1 MSQNETSGT
10 VAVDNQ
16 KIKTKQ
22 MVLIALMT
30 AVTCVLGPLSIPL
43 PFSPVPISLTNFA
56 IFLAIFVLGMKNGT
70 ISFIIYL
77 LLGAVGVPVFS
88 SFRGGLQVLAG
99 PTGGYLIGFIFL
111 ALIMGFALDHF
122 DRKLGSYNH
131 WNDHRNGCMLCIRN
145 SLACKTFKPLLQRRP
160 YDGCYPIPSW
170 RCSQNHHRSNRR
182 TKTLRCYTEDKIIEL
197 FTERNIQ
204 TNLHGFLFGCF
215 SFYRRLKYY
224 ML

>member
-1 MSQNETSGT
+1 MSQNETSGA

-122 DRKLGSYNH
+122 DRKLVPTIIGMIIGMAICYIFGTA
-131 WNDHRNGCMLCIRN
+131 W
-145 SLACKTFKPLLQRRP
+145 LAGQLGMSFVAALGIGVIP
-160 YDGCYPIPSW
+160 YLPGD
-170 RCSQNHHRSNRR
+170 
-182 TKTLRCYTEDKIIEL
+182 TAKIIIAIIAGPQIRKAVSR
-197 FTERNIQ
+197 F
-204 TNLHGFLFGCF
+204 
-215 SFYRRLKYY
+215 
-224 ML
+224 M

>member
-10 VAVDNQ
+10 VTVDNQ
-16 KIKTKQ
+16 KIRTKQ

-56 IFLAIFVLGMKNGT
+56 IFLAIFVLGMKSGT

-77 LLGAVGVPVFS
+77 LLGAIGVPVFS

-122 DRKLGSYNH
+122 DRKLVPTIIGMIIGMAVCYAFGTV
-131 WNDHRNGCMLCIRN
+131 WLAKLL
-145 SLACKTFKPLLQRRP
+145 SLSFKEGLMMGVIP
-160 YDGCYPIPSW
+160 YLAGDAA
-170 RCSQNHHRSNRR
+170 
-182 TKTLRCYTEDKIIEL
+182 KIIIAAIVGPKL
-197 FTERNIQ
+197 YGATQKIR
-204 TNLHGFLFGCF
+204 
-215 SFYRRLKYY
+215 
-224 ML
+224 

>member
-1 MSQNETSGT
+1 MSQNETSGA

-16 KIKTKQ
+16 KIRTKQ

-56 IFLAIFVLGMKNGT
+56 IFLAIFVLGMKSGT

-77 LLGAVGVPVFS
+77 LLGAIGVPVFS

-111 ALIMGFALDHF
+111 ALIMGFALEHF
-122 DRKLGSYNH
+122 DRKLVPTIIGMIIGMAVCYAFGTV
-131 WNDHRNGCMLCIRN
+131 WLAKLL
-145 SLACKTFKPLLQRRP
+145 SLSFKEGLMMGVIP
-160 YDGCYPIPSW
+160 YLPGDAA
-170 RCSQNHHRSNRR
+170 
-182 TKTLRCYTEDKIIEL
+182 KIIIAAIVGPKL
-197 FTERNIQ
+197 YGATQKIR
-204 TNLHGFLFGCF
+204 
-215 SFYRRLKYY
+215 
-224 ML
+224 

>member
-1 MSQNETSGT
+1 MSQNETSDT

-16 KIKTKQ
+16 KIRTKQ

-56 IFLAIFVLGMKNGT
+56 IFLAIFVLGMKSGT

-88 SFRGGLQVLAG
+88 SFRGGFQVLAG

-122 DRKLGSYNH
+122 DRKLVPTIIGMIIGMAVCYAFGTV
-131 WNDHRNGCMLCIRN
+131 WLAKLL
-145 SLACKTFKPLLQRRP
+145 SLSFKEGLMMGVIP
-160 YDGCYPIPSW
+160 YLAGDAA
-170 RCSQNHHRSNRR
+170 
-182 TKTLRCYTEDKIIEL
+182 KIIIAAIVGPKL
-197 FTERNIQ
+197 YGATQKIR
-204 TNLHGFLFGCF
+204 
-215 SFYRRLKYY
+215 
-224 ML
+224 

>member
-16 KIKTKQ
+16 KIRTKQ

-56 IFLAIFVLGMKNGT
+56 IFLAIFVLGMKSGT

-88 SFRGGLQVLAG
+88 SFRGGFQVLAG

-122 DRKLGSYNH
+122 DRKLVPTIIGMIIGMAVCYAFGTV
-131 WNDHRNGCMLCIRN
+131 WLAKLL
-145 SLACKTFKPLLQRRP
+145 SLSFKDGLMMGVIP
-160 YDGCYPIPSW
+160 YLAGDAA
-170 RCSQNHHRSNRR
+170 
-182 TKTLRCYTEDKIIEL
+182 KIIIAAIVGPKL
-197 FTERNIQ
+197 YGATQKIR
-204 TNLHGFLFGCF
+204 
-215 SFYRRLKYY
+215 
-224 ML
+224 

>member
-16 KIKTKQ
+16 KIRTKQ

-88 SFRGGLQVLAG
+88 SFRGGFQVLAG

-122 DRKLGSYNH
+122 DRKLVPTIIGMII
-131 WNDHRNGCMLCIRN
+131 GMVV
-145 SLACKTFKPLLQRRP
+145 
-160 YDGCYPIPSW
+160 
-170 RCSQNHHRSNRR
+170 
-182 TKTLRCYTEDKIIEL
+182 CYTFGTVWLAKLLSLSFKEGLMMGVIPYLAGDVAKIIIAAIVGPKL
-197 FTERNIQ
+197 YGATQKIR
-204 TNLHGFLFGCF
+204 
-215 SFYRRLKYY
+215 
-224 ML
+224 

>member
-16 KIKTKQ
+16 KIRTKQ

-122 DRKLGSYNH
+122 DRKLVPTIIGMIIGMAVCYAFGTV
-131 WNDHRNGCMLCIRN
+131 WLAKLL
-145 SLACKTFKPLLQRRP
+145 SLSFKEGLMMGVIP
-160 YDGCYPIPSW
+160 YLPGDAA
-170 RCSQNHHRSNRR
+170 
-182 TKTLRCYTEDKIIEL
+182 KIIIAAIVGPKL
-197 FTERNIQ
+197 YGATQKIR
-204 TNLHGFLFGCF
+204 
-215 SFYRRLKYY
+215 
-224 ML
+224 

>member
-16 KIKTKQ
+16 KIRTKQ

-43 PFSPVPISLTNFA
+43 PFSPVPISLTNFV
-56 IFLAIFVLGMKNGT
+56 IFLAIFVLGMKSGT

-77 LLGAVGVPVFS
+77 LLGAIGVPVFS

-111 ALIMGFALDHF
+111 ALIMGFALEHF
-122 DRKLGSYNH
+122 DRKLVPTIIGMIIGMAVCYAFGTV
-131 WNDHRNGCMLCIRN
+131 WLAKLL
-145 SLACKTFKPLLQRRP
+145 SLSFKEGLMMGVIP
-160 YDGCYPIPSW
+160 YLAGDAA
-170 RCSQNHHRSNRR
+170 
-182 TKTLRCYTEDKIIEL
+182 KIIIAAIVGPKL
-197 FTERNIQ
+197 YGATQKIR
-204 TNLHGFLFGCF
+204 
-215 SFYRRLKYY
+215 
-224 ML
+224 

>member
-88 SFRGGLQVLAG
+88 SFRGGFQVLAG

-122 DRKLGSYNH
+122 DRKLLPTIIGMIIGMVVCYAFGTV
-131 WNDHRNGCMLCIRN
+131 WLAKLL
-145 SLACKTFKPLLQRRP
+145 SLSFKEGLMMGVIP
-160 YDGCYPIPSW
+160 YLPGDAA
-170 RCSQNHHRSNRR
+170 
-182 TKTLRCYTEDKIIEL
+182 KIIIAAIVGPKL
-197 FTERNIQ
+197 YGATQKIR
-204 TNLHGFLFGCF
+204 
-215 SFYRRLKYY
+215 
-224 ML
+224 

>member
-122 DRKLGSYNH
+122 DRKLVPTIIGMIIGMVVCYAFGTV
-131 WNDHRNGCMLCIRN
+131 WLAKLL
-145 SLACKTFKPLLQRRP
+145 SLSFKEGLMMGVIP
-160 YDGCYPIPSW
+160 YLPGDAA
-170 RCSQNHHRSNRR
+170 
-182 TKTLRCYTEDKIIEL
+182 KIIIAAIVGTKL
-197 FTERNIQ
+197 YGATQKIR
-204 TNLHGFLFGCF
+204 
-215 SFYRRLKYY
+215 
-224 ML
+224 

>member
-16 KIKTKQ
+16 KIRTKQ

-56 IFLAIFVLGMKNGT
+56 IFLAIFVLGMKSGT

-88 SFRGGLQVLAG
+88 SFRGGFQVLAG

-122 DRKLGSYNH
+122 DRKLVPTIIGMIIGMAVCYAFGTV
-131 WNDHRNGCMLCIRN
+131 WLAKLL
-145 SLACKTFKPLLQRRP
+145 SLSFKEGLMMGVIP
-160 YDGCYPIPSW
+160 YLPGDAA
-170 RCSQNHHRSNRR
+170 
-182 TKTLRCYTEDKIIEL
+182 KIIIAAIVGPKLYGATQKIRVWNCSLKETSKLTSIGFCLDVSL
-197 FTERNIQ
+197 FIDV
-204 TNLHGFLFGCF
+204 
-215 SFYRRLKYY
+215 
-224 ML
+224 

>member
-16 KIKTKQ
+16 KIRTKQ

-56 IFLAIFVLGMKNGT
+56 IFLAIFILGMKNGT

-111 ALIMGFALDHF
+111 ALIMGFALEHF
-122 DRKLGSYNH
+122 DRKLVPTIIGIIIGMAVCYAFGTV
-131 WNDHRNGCMLCIRN
+131 WLAKLL
-145 SLACKTFKPLLQRRP
+145 SLSFKEGLMMGVIP
-160 YDGCYPIPSW
+160 YLPGDAA
-170 RCSQNHHRSNRR
+170 
-182 TKTLRCYTEDKIIEL
+182 KIIIAAIVGPKL
-197 FTERNIQ
+197 YGATQKIR
-204 TNLHGFLFGCF
+204 
-215 SFYRRLKYY
+215 
-224 ML
+224 

>member
-16 KIKTKQ
+16 KIRTKQ

-56 IFLAIFVLGMKNGT
+56 IFLAIFVLGMKSGT

-77 LLGAVGVPVFS
+77 LLGAIGVPVFS

-122 DRKLGSYNH
+122 GRKLVPTIIGMIIGMAVCYAFGTV
-131 WNDHRNGCMLCIRN
+131 WLAKLL
-145 SLACKTFKPLLQRRP
+145 SLSFKEGLMMGVIP
-160 YDGCYPIPSW
+160 YLAGDAA
-170 RCSQNHHRSNRR
+170 
-182 TKTLRCYTEDKIIEL
+182 KIIIAAIVGPKL
-197 FTERNIQ
+197 YGATQKIR
-204 TNLHGFLFGCF
+204 
-215 SFYRRLKYY
+215 
-224 ML
+224 

>member
-1 MSQNETSGT
+1 MSQNETSGA

-122 DRKLGSYNH
+122 DRKLVPTIIGMIIGMVVCYAFGTV
-131 WNDHRNGCMLCIRN
+131 WLAKLL
-145 SLACKTFKPLLQRRP
+145 SLSFKEGLMMGVIP
-160 YDGCYPIPSW
+160 YLPGDAA
-170 RCSQNHHRSNRR
+170 
-182 TKTLRCYTEDKIIEL
+182 KIIIAAIVGPKL
-197 FTERNIQ
+197 YGATQNI
-204 TNLHGFLFGCF
+204 
-215 SFYRRLKYY
+215 R
-224 ML
+224 

>member
-10 VAVDNQ
+10 VAGDNQ
-16 KIKTKQ
+16 KIRTKQ

-56 IFLAIFVLGMKNGT
+56 IFLAIFVLGMKSGT

-88 SFRGGLQVLAG
+88 SFRGGFQVLAG

-111 ALIMGFALDHF
+111 ALIMGFALEHF
-122 DRKLGSYNH
+122 DRKLVPTIIGMIIGMAVCYAFGTV
-131 WNDHRNGCMLCIRN
+131 WLAKLL
-145 SLACKTFKPLLQRRP
+145 SLSFKEGLMMGVIP
-160 YDGCYPIPSW
+160 YLPGDAA
-170 RCSQNHHRSNRR
+170 
-182 TKTLRCYTEDKIIEL
+182 KIIIAAIVGPKL
-197 FTERNIQ
+197 YGATQKIR
-204 TNLHGFLFGCF
+204 
-215 SFYRRLKYY
+215 
-224 ML
+224 

>member
-16 KIKTKQ
+16 KTRTKQ

-56 IFLAIFVLGMKNGT
+56 IFLAIFVLGMKSGT

-77 LLGAVGVPVFS
+77 LLGAIGVPVFS

-122 DRKLGSYNH
+122 DRKLVPTIIGMIIGMAVCYAFGTV
-131 WNDHRNGCMLCIRN
+131 WLAKLL
-145 SLACKTFKPLLQRRP
+145 SLSFKEGLMMGVIP
-160 YDGCYPIPSW
+160 YLAGDAA
-170 RCSQNHHRSNRR
+170 
-182 TKTLRCYTEDKIIEL
+182 KIIIAAIVGPKL
-197 FTERNIQ
+197 YGATQKIR
-204 TNLHGFLFGCF
+204 
-215 SFYRRLKYY
+215 
-224 ML
+224 

>member
-16 KIKTKQ
+16 KITTKQ

-122 DRKLGSYNH
+122 DRKLVPTIIGMIIGMVVCYAFGTV
-131 WNDHRNGCMLCIRN
+131 WLAKLL
-145 SLACKTFKPLLQRRP
+145 SLSFKEGLMMGVIP
-160 YDGCYPIPSW
+160 YLAGDVA
-170 RCSQNHHRSNRR
+170 
-182 TKTLRCYTEDKIIEL
+182 KIIIAAIVGPKL
-197 FTERNIQ
+197 YGATQKIR
-204 TNLHGFLFGCF
+204 
-215 SFYRRLKYY
+215 
-224 ML
+224 

>member
-22 MVLIALMT
+22 MLLIALMT

-88 SFRGGLQVLAG
+88 SFRGGFQVLAG

-122 DRKLGSYNH
+122 DRKLVPTIIGMIIGMAVCYAFGTV
-131 WNDHRNGCMLCIRN
+131 WLAKLL
-145 SLACKTFKPLLQRRP
+145 SLSFKEGLMMGVIP
-160 YDGCYPIPSW
+160 YLPGDAA
-170 RCSQNHHRSNRR
+170 
-182 TKTLRCYTEDKIIEL
+182 KIIIAAIVGPKL
-197 FTERNIQ
+197 YGATQKIR
-204 TNLHGFLFGCF
+204 
-215 SFYRRLKYY
+215 
-224 ML
+224 

>member
-16 KIKTKQ
+16 KIRTKQ

-56 IFLAIFVLGMKNGT
+56 IFLAIFVLGMKSGT

-88 SFRGGLQVLAG
+88 SFRGGFQVLAG

-122 DRKLGSYNH
+122 DRKLVPTIIGMIIGMAVCYAFGTV
-131 WNDHRNGCMLCIRN
+131 WLAKLL
-145 SLACKTFKPLLQRRP
+145 SLSFKEGLMMGVIP
-160 YDGCYPIPSW
+160 YLPGDAA
-170 RCSQNHHRSNRR
+170 
-182 TKTLRCYTEDKIIEL
+182 KII
-197 FTERNIQ
+197 IAAIVGP
-204 TNLHGFLFGCF
+204 NLYGATQKI
-215 SFYRRLKYY
+215 R
-224 ML
+224 

>member
-16 KIKTKQ
+16 KIRTKQ

-56 IFLAIFVLGMKNGT
+56 IFLAIFILGMKSGT

-122 DRKLGSYNH
+122 DRKLLPTIIGMIIGMVVCYAFGTV
-131 WNDHRNGCMLCIRN
+131 WLAKLL
-145 SLACKTFKPLLQRRP
+145 SLSFKEGLMMGVIP
-160 YDGCYPIPSW
+160 YLPGDAA
-170 RCSQNHHRSNRR
+170 
-182 TKTLRCYTEDKIIEL
+182 KIIIAAIVGPKL
-197 FTERNIQ
+197 YGATQKIR
-204 TNLHGFLFGCF
+204 
-215 SFYRRLKYY
+215 
-224 ML
+224 

>member
-16 KIKTKQ
+16 KIRTKQ

-56 IFLAIFVLGMKNGT
+56 IFLAIFVLGMKSGT

-77 LLGAVGVPVFS
+77 LLGAIGVPVFS

-99 PTGGYLIGFIFL
+99 PTGGYLIGF
-111 ALIMGFALDHF
+111 MGFALDHF
-122 DRKLGSYNH
+122 DRKLVPTIIGMIIGMAVCYAFGTV
-131 WNDHRNGCMLCIRN
+131 WLAKLL
-145 SLACKTFKPLLQRRP
+145 SLSFKEGLMMGVIP
-160 YDGCYPIPSW
+160 YLPGDAA
-170 RCSQNHHRSNRR
+170 
-182 TKTLRCYTEDKIIEL
+182 KIIIAAIVGPKL
-197 FTERNIQ
+197 YGATQKIR
-204 TNLHGFLFGCF
+204 
-215 SFYRRLKYY
+215 
-224 ML
+224 

>member
-16 KIKTKQ
+16 KIRTKQ

-56 IFLAIFVLGMKNGT
+56 IFLAIFVLGMKSGT

-77 LLGAVGVPVFS
+77 LLGAIGVPVFS

-122 DRKLGSYNH
+122 DRKLVPTIIGMIIGMAVCYAFGTV
-131 WNDHRNGCMLCIRN
+131 WLAKLL
-145 SLACKTFKPLLQRRP
+145 SLSFKEGLMMGVIP
-160 YDGCYPIPSW
+160 YLAG
-170 RCSQNHHRSNRR
+170 
-182 TKTLRCYTEDKIIEL
+182 EAAKIIIAARVGPKL
-197 FTERNIQ
+197 YGATQKIR
-204 TNLHGFLFGCF
+204 
-215 SFYRRLKYY
+215 
-224 ML
+224 

>member
-16 KIKTKQ
+16 KIRTKQ

-88 SFRGGLQVLAG
+88 SFRGGFQVLAG

-122 DRKLGSYNH
+122 DRKLVPTIIGMIIGMAVCYAFGTV
-131 WNDHRNGCMLCIRN
+131 WLAKLL
-145 SLACKTFKPLLQRRP
+145 SLSFKEGLMMGVIP
-160 YDGCYPIPSW
+160 YLAGDVA
-170 RCSQNHHRSNRR
+170 
-182 TKTLRCYTEDKIIEL
+182 KIIIAAIVGPKL
-197 FTERNIQ
+197 YGATQKIR
-204 TNLHGFLFGCF
+204 
-215 SFYRRLKYY
+215 
-224 ML
+224 

>member
-16 KIKTKQ
+16 KIRTKQ

-56 IFLAIFVLGMKNGT
+56 IFLAIFVLGMKSGT

-77 LLGAVGVPVFS
+77 LLGAIGVPVFS

-122 DRKLGSYNH
+122 DRKLVP
-131 WNDHRNGCMLCIRN
+131 
-145 SLACKTFKPLLQRRP
+145 T
-160 YDGCYPIPSW
+160 
-170 RCSQNHHRSNRR
+170 
-182 TKTLRCYTEDKIIEL
+182 IIGM
-197 FTERNIQ
+197 II
-204 TNLHGFLFGCF
+204 G
-215 SFYRRLKYY
+215 
-224 ML
+224 MAV

>member
-1 MSQNETSGT
+1 MSQNETSST

-16 KIKTKQ
+16 KIRTKQ

-56 IFLAIFVLGMKNGT
+56 IFLAIFVLGMKSGT

-77 LLGAVGVPVFS
+77 LLGAIGVPVFS

-122 DRKLGSYNH
+122 DRKLVPTIIGMIIGMAVCYAFGTV
-131 WNDHRNGCMLCIRN
+131 WLAKLL
-145 SLACKTFKPLLQRRP
+145 SLSFKEGLMMGVIP
-160 YDGCYPIPSW
+160 YLAGDAA
-170 RCSQNHHRSNRR
+170 
-182 TKTLRCYTEDKIIEL
+182 KIIIAAIVGPKL
-197 FTERNIQ
+197 YGATQKIR
-204 TNLHGFLFGCF
+204 
-215 SFYRRLKYY
+215 
-224 ML
+224 

>member
-16 KIKTKQ
+16 KIRTKQ

-56 IFLAIFVLGMKNGT
+56 IFLAIFVLGMKSGT

-77 LLGAVGVPVFS
+77 LIGAVGVPVFS
-88 SFRGGLQVLAG
+88 SFRGGFQVLAG

-122 DRKLGSYNH
+122 DRKLVPTIIGMIIGMAVCYAFGTV
-131 WNDHRNGCMLCIRN
+131 WLAKLL
-145 SLACKTFKPLLQRRP
+145 SLSFKEGLMMGVIP
-160 YDGCYPIPSW
+160 YLAGDAA
-170 RCSQNHHRSNRR
+170 
-182 TKTLRCYTEDKIIEL
+182 KIIIAAIVGPKL
-197 FTERNIQ
+197 YGATQKIR
-204 TNLHGFLFGCF
+204 
-215 SFYRRLKYY
+215 
-224 ML
+224 

>member
-16 KIKTKQ
+16 KIRTKQ

-56 IFLAIFVLGMKNGT
+56 VFLAIFILGMKNGT

-122 DRKLGSYNH
+122 DRKLVPTIIGMIIGMAVCYAFGTV
-131 WNDHRNGCMLCIRN
+131 WLAKLL
-145 SLACKTFKPLLQRRP
+145 SLSFKEGLMMGVIP
-160 YDGCYPIPSW
+160 YLPGDAA
-170 RCSQNHHRSNRR
+170 
-182 TKTLRCYTEDKIIEL
+182 KIIIAAIVGPKL
-197 FTERNIQ
+197 YGATQKIR
-204 TNLHGFLFGCF
+204 
-215 SFYRRLKYY
+215 
-224 ML
+224 

>member
-122 DRKLGSYNH
+122 DRKLVPTIIGMII
-131 WNDHRNGCMLCIRN
+131 GM
-145 SLACKTFKPLLQRRP
+145 AV
-160 YDGCYPIPSW
+160 CYPFGTVWLAKLLSLSFKEGLMMGVIPY
-170 RCSQNHHRSNRR
+170 
-182 TKTLRCYTEDKIIEL
+182 LAGDVAKIIIAAIVGPKL
-197 FTERNIQ
+197 YGATQKIR
-204 TNLHGFLFGCF
+204 
-215 SFYRRLKYY
+215 
-224 ML
+224 

>member
-1 MSQNETSGT
+1 MSQNDTSGT

-16 KIKTKQ
+16 KIRTKQ

-56 IFLAIFVLGMKNGT
+56 IFLAIFVLGMKSGT

-77 LLGAVGVPVFS
+77 LLGAIGVPVFS

-122 DRKLGSYNH
+122 DRKLVPTIIGMIIGMAVCYAFGTV
-131 WNDHRNGCMLCIRN
+131 WLAKLL
-145 SLACKTFKPLLQRRP
+145 SLSFKEGLMMGVIP
-160 YDGCYPIPSW
+160 YLAGDAA
-170 RCSQNHHRSNRR
+170 
-182 TKTLRCYTEDKIIEL
+182 KIIIAAIVGPKL
-197 FTERNIQ
+197 YGATQKIR
-204 TNLHGFLFGCF
+204 
-215 SFYRRLKYY
+215 
-224 ML
+224 

>member
-10 VAVDNQ
+10 VAVANQ
-16 KIKTKQ
+16 KIRTKQ

-56 IFLAIFVLGMKNGT
+56 IFLAIFVLGMKSGT

-77 LLGAVGVPVFS
+77 LLGAIGVPVFS

-122 DRKLGSYNH
+122 NRKLVPTIIGMIIGMAVCYAFGTV
-131 WNDHRNGCMLCIRN
+131 WLAKLL
-145 SLACKTFKPLLQRRP
+145 SLSFKEGLMMGVIP
-160 YDGCYPIPSW
+160 YLAGDAA
-170 RCSQNHHRSNRR
+170 
-182 TKTLRCYTEDKIIEL
+182 KIIIAAIVGPKL
-197 FTERNIQ
+197 YGATQKIR
-204 TNLHGFLFGCF
+204 
-215 SFYRRLKYY
+215 
-224 ML
+224 

>member
-16 KIKTKQ
+16 KIGTKQ

-56 IFLAIFVLGMKNGT
+56 IFLAIFVLGMKSGT

-88 SFRGGLQVLAG
+88 SFRGGFQVLAG

-122 DRKLGSYNH
+122 DRKLVPTIIGMIIGMAVCYAFGTV
-131 WNDHRNGCMLCIRN
+131 WLAKLL
-145 SLACKTFKPLLQRRP
+145 SLSFKEGLMMGVIP
-160 YDGCYPIPSW
+160 YLAGDAA
-170 RCSQNHHRSNRR
+170 
-182 TKTLRCYTEDKIIEL
+182 KIIIAAIVGPKL
-197 FTERNIQ
+197 YGATQKIR
-204 TNLHGFLFGCF
+204 
-215 SFYRRLKYY
+215 
-224 ML
+224 

>member
-16 KIKTKQ
+16 KIRTKQ

-56 IFLAIFVLGMKNGT
+56 IFLAIFVLGMKSGT

-77 LLGAVGVPVFS
+77 LLGAIGVPVFS
-88 SFRGGLQVLAG
+88 SFRGGFQVLAG

-122 DRKLGSYNH
+122 DRKLLPTIIGMIIGMVVCYAFGTV
-131 WNDHRNGCMLCIRN
+131 WLAKLL
-145 SLACKTFKPLLQRRP
+145 SLSFKEGLMMGVIP
-160 YDGCYPIPSW
+160 YLPGDAA
-170 RCSQNHHRSNRR
+170 
-182 TKTLRCYTEDKIIEL
+182 KIIIAAIVGPKL
-197 FTERNIQ
+197 YGATQKIR
-204 TNLHGFLFGCF
+204 
-215 SFYRRLKYY
+215 
-224 ML
+224 

>member
-16 KIKTKQ
+16 KIRTKQ

-77 LLGAVGVPVFS
+77 LLGAVGVRVFS

-122 DRKLGSYNH
+122 DRKLVPTIIGMIIGMVVCYAFGTV
-131 WNDHRNGCMLCIRN
+131 WLAKLL
-145 SLACKTFKPLLQRRP
+145 SLSFKEGLMMGVIP
-160 YDGCYPIPSW
+160 YLPGDAA
-170 RCSQNHHRSNRR
+170 
-182 TKTLRCYTEDKIIEL
+182 KIIIAAIVGPKL
-197 FTERNIQ
+197 YGATQKIR
-204 TNLHGFLFGCF
+204 
-215 SFYRRLKYY
+215 
-224 ML
+224 